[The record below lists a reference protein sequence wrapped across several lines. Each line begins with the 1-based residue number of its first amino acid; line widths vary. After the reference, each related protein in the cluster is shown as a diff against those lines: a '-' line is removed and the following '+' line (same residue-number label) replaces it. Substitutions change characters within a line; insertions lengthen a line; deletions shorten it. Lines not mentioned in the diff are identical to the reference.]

1 MGAACMLGAGHGL
14 VTGDGSRYEAHGG
27 AGWDSSSRGDP
38 PLSSLLGLM
47 SPHDH
52 LLLEKTLLTWRPP
65 GS

>member
-1 MGAACMLGAGHGL
+1 MEVLGGTQAAG
-14 VTGDGSRYEAHGG
+14 VT
-27 AGWDSSSRGDP
+27 P